1 MIQDWLNSWS
11 WPTSFSFHP
20 SRTVM
25 KDLENPRRRYKTT
38 RTQFSTSFNDKTRP
52 DSQLRKIL
60 VSLCAF
66 NVVGTRFEEQLNH
79 SPQRM
84 LSELELAK
92 VLEDIPKT
100 LKEQVTEKR
109 DLRTLRWII

>member
-1 MIQDWLNSWS
+1 
-11 WPTSFSFHP
+11 
-20 SRTVM
+20 M
-25 KDLENPRRRYKTT
+25 KDLERSRRKCKTT
-38 RTQFSTSFNDKTRP
+38 STRFLPYFNDITR
-52 DSQLRKIL
+52 SGTQLRTVL
-60 VSLCAF
+60 VSLRAF

-100 LKEQVTEKR
+100 LKEKVTEKR
-109 DLRTLRWII
+109 DLADFKVDNLADEVE

>member
-1 MIQDWLNSWS
+1 M
-11 WPTSFSFHP
+11 
-20 SRTVM
+20 
-25 KDLENPRRRYKTT
+25 
-38 RTQFSTSFNDKTRP
+38 
-52 DSQLRKIL
+52 
-60 VSLCAF
+60 SLCAF

-109 DLRTLRWII
+109 DLADFKVDNLADEVG